1 MSGRFKSFLNMQNHF
16 QSWHKVTNIVSTD
29 ITLMALLQ
37 YLDMFYLLYVL
48 EELEIATQK
57 SSIKKVLLKIPQNLR
72 SLLQ

>member
-1 MSGRFKSFLNMQNHF
+1 
-16 QSWHKVTNIVSTD
+16 
-29 ITLMALLQ
+29 MALLQ